1 MSLPYVVSEAIWAA
15 KDTTET
21 KVLKSD
27 FERCSV
33 TVIEVTTAAF
43 TGTLD
48 IQGILH
54 EISAYANVP
63 YIRQDQATVQTPSVS
78 QISYVADTGTYR
90 YVILGY
96 WRRIQLV
103 MTASDGTITCGAAGS
118 SSANLF
124 SYMTGGGM
132 TPAQA
137 AAMVTALQII
147 DNIVSGSEAQVDVV
161 AALPAGTNKI
171 GKVAEPVTVETPFT
185 GTTDED
191 ILAATHKITPGAA
204 FKLVEISLHLS
215 AAPTTGTQN
224 LVLALDSAQG
234 AAYDQVLLTID
245 LVANAVTDLTIKPDR
260 HFQSGDVIT
269 AAWTN
274 TDDKT
279 WGLVYKH
286 QLE

>member
-1 MSLPYVVSEAIWAA
+1 MSLPWVCSEAIWSA
-15 KDTTET
+15 KEATET

-27 FERCSV
+27 FERCAV

-48 IQGILH
+48 IQGKLH

-63 YIRQDQATVQTPSVS
+63 YIRQDQASVQTPSVT
-78 QISYVADTGTYR
+78 QISYTLNTAVYR

-96 WRRIQLV
+96 WRKIQLV
-103 MTASDGTITCGAAGS
+103 MTRSAGSISCGVAGS
-118 SSANLF
+118 SDAKVFPWILNTETNS
-124 SYMTGGGM
+124 G
-132 TPAQA
+132 A
-137 AAMVTALQII
+137 ALTALQLI
-147 DNIVSGSEAQVDVV
+147 DNMISGSEAQVDVV

-185 GTTDED
+185 GGTDED
-191 ILAATHKITPGAA
+191 ITAATHKITPGAA

-215 AAPTTGTQN
+215 AAPTTGAQN
-224 LVLALDSAQG
+224 LVIALDSAQG
-234 AAYDQVLLTID
+234 AAYDQVLLTIG
-245 LVANAVTDLTIKPDR
+245 LVANAVTDLTILPSR